1 MDVSTMKLH
10 PKQKTV
16 PRGKVKNKEVRSYK
30 FIGTDQA
37 EEVNKYLNQPGLP
50 LDDKVLALVEL
61 TRDYERGQLWKGQE
75 IVDHINKTIAELKIG
90 RAESHAFNLAEGGFT
105 VKELPTGNPS
115 KTALWWAY
123 TRAVDCSDASASAL
137 DRPAC
142 TGFSRCCPSKPF
154 TLIPAGPR
162 QLPAIPSSANA
173 GKNICSSYE
182 RARRREG
189 SEMSLYKKS
198 AK

>member
-1 MDVSTMKLH
+1 MKLH

-123 TRAVDCSDASASAL
+123 TRAVELHKLGLLGRIRLCA
-137 DRPAC
+137 RPAC
-142 TGFSRCCPSKPF
+142 LHWFFAVLPQQTFHTDTCRTETTSSNPKFRERRKKYMQ
-154 TLIPAGPR
+154 
-162 QLPAIPSSANA
+162 QLRKGQKKG
-173 GKNICSSYE
+173 GK
-182 RARRREG
+182 
-189 SEMSLYKKS
+189 
-198 AK
+198 